1 MFLCHW
7 NKAPHF
13 VFNFTMYI
21 IEKKKLYW
29 TQCAVFDFNYHFSR
43 CIYFNHHLLS
53 QFFDI
58 SRNASYTLT
67 TINHD
72 FKPDI
77 YPFGIFKY
85 FLYNNIICF
94 PSRKVTFQSVIVSS
108 VITGLWVILL
118 RPLHFRSMQTASI
131 IALLW
136 LKSSPL
142 LSLNKR

>member
-7 NKAPHF
+7 NKAPYF

-21 IEKKKLYW
+21 IEKKNFSGHNALSLISTIIFSY
-29 TQCAVFDFNYHFSR
+29 VF
-43 CIYFNHHLLS
+43 
-53 QFFDI
+53 I
-58 SRNASYTLT
+58 ST
-67 TINHD
+67 TIFFHNSLIFHVMLHILCD
-72 FKPDI
+72 NNTSWFKPDI

-94 PSRKVTFQSVIVSS
+94 PSRKVTFQSVISSS